1 MKSAVEIKEAQE
13 VIKMQL
19 TQVDSELGRVNLQG
33 QFAALDWVMVEE
45 VKESKTGGEQ
55 Q

>member
-33 QFAALDWVMVEE
+33 QFAALDWVISLDEKVESE
-45 VKESKTGGEQ
+45 VK
-55 Q
+55 